1 MNWDVYTRKI
11 HWKIALIAFGTII
24 GLASL
29 FYTESFLKELRAEEQ
44 LKIKRWAE
52 AVEAVF
58 FAEDDANLS
67 FYTQIIQDNKTIP
80 VILTDNEGTIIAY
93 RNLNTPESNPEKYL
107 SRKLEEFK
115 SSGSVLENSYADG
128 QINLLYYK
136 GSNLLTKLRFYPLI
150 LLGVIGVY
158 MLISYMAFSNARR
171 SEQNK
176 VWTGMARETAHQI
189 GTPLSALM
197 GWLGYL
203 KEQYPTEIAFGEME
217 KDIDRLTD
225 ITDRFSKIGSQPER
239 TDQNLDETIEKTV
252 AYLRSRLGKKIELAL
267 DIEGPSESSHNQQL
281 ISWVL
286 ENMIKNSADA
296 MDGSG
301 VITIEKR
308 VQSGRVFIFIK
319 DSGRGIPITDQR
331 KIFEPGF
338 TSKSR
343 GWGLGLS
350 LAKRII
356 EEYHSGKL
364 SLEYSAPADGTTF
377 KITLPLA
384 R

>member
-1 MNWDVYTRKI
+1 MKLDVYTRKI
-11 HWKIALIAFGTII
+11 HWKIALIAFGTVI

-29 FYTESFLKELRAEEQ
+29 FYTESFLKELRAEEE

-67 FYTQIIQDNKTIP
+67 FFTQIIQDNTTIP
-80 VILTDNEGTIIAY
+80 VILTDSEGTIIAH
-93 RNLNTPESNPEKYL
+93 RNLKTPESNPEKYL
-107 SRKLEEFK
+107 TRKLEEFK

-128 QINLLYYK
+128 QINFLYYK
-136 GSNLLTKLRFYPLI
+136 GSNLLTKLRLYPLI

-176 VWTGMARETAHQI
+176 VWTGMAKETAHQI

-197 GWLGYL
+197 GWLAYL
-203 KEQYPTEIAFGEME
+203 KEQYPQEIAFGEME

-239 TDQNLDETIEKTV
+239 TDRNLDDTV
-252 AYLRSRLGKKIELAL
+252 ARTVEYLRSRLGKKITLSLEM
-267 DIEGPSESSHNQQL
+267 EGANASNHNQQL

-296 MDGSG
+296 MDGTG
-301 VITIEKR
+301 VIAVEKKI
-308 VQSGRVFIFIK
+308 QSGRAVVRIR
-319 DSGRGIPITDQR
+319 DTGRGITPADQR

-338 TSKSR
+338 TSKNR

-350 LAKRII
+350 LAKRIV
-356 EEYHSGKL
+356 EEYHGGKL
-364 SLEYSAPADGTTF
+364 TLEQSIPGEGTTF
-377 KITLPLA
+377 KISLPLA
-384 R
+384 

>member
-1 MNWDVYTRKI
+1 MKLDVYTRKI
-11 HWKIALIAFGTII
+11 HWKIALIAFGTFI

-29 FYTESFLKELRAEEQ
+29 FYTESFLKELRAEEE

-58 FAEDDANLS
+58 FAEDDVNLS

-80 VILTDNEGTIIAY
+80 VILTDSKGSIIAH
-93 RNLNTPESNPEKYL
+93 RNLNTPETNPEKYL
-107 SRKLEEFK
+107 LRKLDEFK

-128 QINLLYYK
+128 QVNFLYYK
-136 GSNLLTKLRFYPLI
+136 GSNLLTKLRLYPLI

-176 VWTGMARETAHQI
+176 VWTGMAKETAHQI

-203 KEQYPTEIAFGEME
+203 KEQYPKENAFGEME

-239 TDQNLDETIEKTV
+239 TDKDLDDTIEKTV
-252 AYLRSRLGKKIELAL
+252 DYLRCRLGNKITLSL
-267 DIEGPSESSHNQQL
+267 DMDGSRASNHNQQL

-301 VITIEKR
+301 TISVEKR
-308 VQSGRVFIFIK
+308 TQSNRMIVLIK
-319 DSGRGIPITDQR
+319 DTGRGITQADQR

-356 EEYHSGKL
+356 EEYHGGKL
-364 SLEYSAPADGTTF
+364 TLEQSIPGEGTTF
-377 KITLPLA
+377 KISLPIA
-384 R
+384 

>member
-11 HWKIALIAFGTII
+11 HWKIALIAFGTVI

-29 FYTESFLKELRAEEQ
+29 FYTESFLKELRAEEE

-67 FYTQIIQDNKTIP
+67 FFTQIIQDNTTIP
-80 VILTDNEGTIIAY
+80 VILTDSEGTIIAH
-93 RNLNTPESNPEKYL
+93 RNLKTPESNPEKYL
-107 SRKLEEFK
+107 TRKLEEFK

-128 QINLLYYK
+128 QINFLYYK
-136 GSNLLTKLRFYPLI
+136 GSNLLTKLRLYPLI

-176 VWTGMARETAHQI
+176 VWTGMAKETAHQI

-197 GWLGYL
+197 GWLAYL
-203 KEQYPTEIAFGEME
+203 KEQYPQEIAFGEME

-239 TDQNLDETIEKTV
+239 TDRNLDDTV
-252 AYLRSRLGKKIELAL
+252 ARTVEYLRSRLGKKITLSLEM
-267 DIEGPSESSHNQQL
+267 EGANASNHNQQL

-296 MDGSG
+296 MDGTG
-301 VITIEKR
+301 VIAVEKKI
-308 VQSGRVFIFIK
+308 QSGRAVVRIR
-319 DSGRGIPITDQR
+319 DTGRGITPADQR

-338 TSKSR
+338 TSKNR

-350 LAKRII
+350 LAKRIV
-356 EEYHSGKL
+356 EEYHGGKL
-364 SLEYSAPADGTTF
+364 TLEQSIPGEGTTF
-377 KITLPLA
+377 KISLPLA
-384 R
+384 

>member
-1 MNWDVYTRKI
+1 MKLDVYTRKI
-11 HWKIALIAFGTII
+11 HWKIALIAFGTLI

-29 FYTESFLKELRAEEQ
+29 FYTESFLKELRAEEE

-58 FAEDDANLS
+58 FAEDDVNLS

-80 VILTDNEGTIIAY
+80 VILTDSKGSIIAH
-93 RNLNTPESNPEKYL
+93 RNLNTPETNPEKYL
-107 SRKLEEFK
+107 LRKLDEFK

-128 QINLLYYK
+128 QVNFLYYK
-136 GSNLLTKLRFYPLI
+136 GSNLLTKLRLYPLI

-176 VWTGMARETAHQI
+176 VWTGMAKETAHQI

-203 KEQYPTEIAFGEME
+203 KEQYPKENAFGEME

-239 TDQNLDETIEKTV
+239 TDKDLDDTIEKTID
-252 AYLRSRLGKKIELAL
+252 YLRSRLGNKITLSL
-267 DIEGPSESSHNQQL
+267 DMDGSRASNHNQQL

-301 VITIEKR
+301 TISVEKR
-308 VQSGRVFIFIK
+308 TQSNRMIVLIK
-319 DSGRGIPITDQR
+319 DTGRGITQADQR

-356 EEYHSGKL
+356 EEYHGGKL
-364 SLEYSAPADGTTF
+364 TLEQSIPGEGTTF
-377 KITLPLA
+377 KISLPIA
-384 R
+384 

>member
-1 MNWDVYTRKI
+1 MKLDVYTRKI

-29 FYTESFLKELRAEEQ
+29 FYTESFLKELRAEEE

-58 FAEDDANLS
+58 FAEDDVNLS

-80 VILTDNEGTIIAY
+80 VILTDSKGSIIAH
-93 RNLNTPESNPEKYL
+93 RNLNTPETNPEKYL
-107 SRKLEEFK
+107 LRKLDEFK

-128 QINLLYYK
+128 QVNFLYYK
-136 GSNLLTKLRFYPLI
+136 GSNLLTKLRLYPLI

-176 VWTGMARETAHQI
+176 VWTGMAKETAHQI

-203 KEQYPTEIAFGEME
+203 KEQYPKENAFGEME

-239 TDQNLDETIEKTV
+239 TDKDLDDTIEKTV
-252 AYLRSRLGKKIELAL
+252 DYLRSRLGNKITLSL
-267 DIEGPSESSHNQQL
+267 DMDGSRASNHNQQL

-301 VITIEKR
+301 TISVEKR
-308 VQSGRVFIFIK
+308 TQSNRMIVLIK
-319 DSGRGIPITDQR
+319 DTGRGITQADQR

-356 EEYHSGKL
+356 EEYHGGKL
-364 SLEYSAPADGTTF
+364 NLEQSIPGEGTTF
-377 KITLPLA
+377 KISLPIA
-384 R
+384 

>member
-1 MNWDVYTRKI
+1 MKLDVYTRKI

-29 FYTESFLKELRAEEQ
+29 FYTESFLKELRAEEE

-58 FAEDDANLS
+58 FAEDDVNLS

-80 VILTDNEGTIIAY
+80 VILTDSKGTIIAH
-93 RNLNTPESNPEKYL
+93 RNLNTPETNPEKYL
-107 SRKLEEFK
+107 LRKLDEFK

-128 QINLLYYK
+128 QVNFLYYK
-136 GSNLLTKLRFYPLI
+136 GSNLLTKLRLYPLI

-176 VWTGMARETAHQI
+176 VWTGMAKETAHQI

-203 KEQYPTEIAFGEME
+203 KEQYPKENAFGEME

-239 TDQNLDETIEKTV
+239 TDKDLDDTIEKTID
-252 AYLRSRLGKKIELAL
+252 YLRSRLGNKISLSL
-267 DIEGPSESSHNQQL
+267 DMDGSRASNHNQQL

-301 VITIEKR
+301 TISVEKR
-308 VQSGRVFIFIK
+308 TQSNRMIVLIK
-319 DSGRGIPITDQR
+319 DTGRGITQADQR

-356 EEYHSGKL
+356 EEYHGGKL
-364 SLEYSAPADGTTF
+364 TLEQSIPGEGTTF
-377 KITLPLA
+377 KISLPIA
-384 R
+384 

>member
-1 MNWDVYTRKI
+1 MKLDVYTRKI

-29 FYTESFLKELRAEEQ
+29 FYTESFLKELRAEEE
-44 LKIKRWAE
+44 LKIKRWAK

-58 FAEDDANLS
+58 FAEDDVNLS

-80 VILTDNEGTIIAY
+80 VILTDSKGTIIAH
-93 RNLNTPESNPEKYL
+93 RNLNTPETNPEKYL
-107 SRKLEEFK
+107 LRKLDEFK

-128 QINLLYYK
+128 QVNFLYYK
-136 GSNLLTKLRFYPLI
+136 GSNLLTKLRLYPLI

-176 VWTGMARETAHQI
+176 VWTGMAKETAHQI

-203 KEQYPTEIAFGEME
+203 KEQYPKENAFGEME

-239 TDQNLDETIEKTV
+239 TDKDLDDTIEKTV
-252 AYLRSRLGKKIELAL
+252 DYLRSRLGNKITLSL
-267 DIEGPSESSHNQQL
+267 DMDGSRASNHNQQL

-296 MDGSG
+296 MYGSG
-301 VITIEKR
+301 TISVEKR
-308 VQSGRVFIFIK
+308 TQSNRMIVLIK
-319 DSGRGIPITDQR
+319 DTGRGITQADQR

-356 EEYHSGKL
+356 EEYHGGKL
-364 SLEYSAPADGTTF
+364 TLEQSIPGEGTTF
-377 KITLPLA
+377 KISLPIA
-384 R
+384 

>member
-1 MNWDVYTRKI
+1 MKLDVYTRKI

-29 FYTESFLKELRAEEQ
+29 FYTESFLKELRAEEE

-58 FAEDDANLS
+58 FAEDDVNLS

-80 VILTDNEGTIIAY
+80 VILTDSKGTIIAH
-93 RNLNTPESNPEKYL
+93 RNLNTPETNPEKYL
-107 SRKLEEFK
+107 LRKLDEFK

-128 QINLLYYK
+128 QVNFLYYK
-136 GSNLLTKLRFYPLI
+136 GSNLLTKLRLYPLI

-176 VWTGMARETAHQI
+176 VWTGMAKETAHQI

-203 KEQYPTEIAFGEME
+203 KEQYPKENAFGEME

-239 TDQNLDETIEKTV
+239 TDKDLDDTIEKTID
-252 AYLRSRLGKKIELAL
+252 YLRSRLGNKITLSL
-267 DIEGPSESSHNQQL
+267 DMDGSRASNHNQQL

-301 VITIEKR
+301 TISVEKR
-308 VQSGRVFIFIK
+308 TQSNRMIVLIK
-319 DSGRGIPITDQR
+319 DTGRGITQADQR

-343 GWGLGLS
+343 GWGLVLS

-356 EEYHSGKL
+356 EEYHGGKL
-364 SLEYSAPADGTTF
+364 TLEQSIPGEGTTF
-377 KITLPLA
+377 KISLPIA
-384 R
+384 

>member
-1 MNWDVYTRKI
+1 MKLDVYTRKI

-29 FYTESFLKELRAEEQ
+29 FYTESFLKELRAEEE

-58 FAEDDANLS
+58 FAEDDVNLS

-80 VILTDNEGTIIAY
+80 VILTDSKGSIIAH
-93 RNLNTPESNPEKYL
+93 RNLNTPETNPEKYL
-107 SRKLEEFK
+107 LRKLDEFK

-128 QINLLYYK
+128 QVNFLYYK
-136 GSNLLTKLRFYPLI
+136 GSNLLTKLRLYPLI

-176 VWTGMARETAHQI
+176 VWTGMAKETAHQI

-203 KEQYPTEIAFGEME
+203 KEQYPKENAFGEME

-239 TDQNLDETIEKTV
+239 TDKNLDDTIEKTID
-252 AYLRSRLGKKIELAL
+252 YLRSRLGNKITLSL
-267 DIEGPSESSHNQQL
+267 DMDGSRASNHNQQL

-301 VITIEKR
+301 TISVEKR
-308 VQSGRVFIFIK
+308 TQSNRMIVLIK
-319 DSGRGIPITDQR
+319 DTGRGITQADQR

-356 EEYHSGKL
+356 EEYHGGKL
-364 SLEYSAPADGTTF
+364 TLEQSIPGEGTTF
-377 KITLPLA
+377 KISLPIA
-384 R
+384 

>member
-1 MNWDVYTRKI
+1 MKLDVYTRKI

-29 FYTESFLKELRAEEQ
+29 FYTESFLKELRAEEE
-44 LKIKRWAE
+44 LKIKRWAK

-58 FAEDDANLS
+58 FAEDDVNLS

-80 VILTDNEGTIIAY
+80 VILTDSKGTIIAH
-93 RNLNTPESNPEKYL
+93 RNLNTPETNPEKYL
-107 SRKLEEFK
+107 LRKLDEFK

-128 QINLLYYK
+128 QVNFLYYK
-136 GSNLLTKLRFYPLI
+136 GSNLLTKLRLYPLI

-176 VWTGMARETAHQI
+176 VWTGMAKETAHQI

-203 KEQYPTEIAFGEME
+203 KEQYPKENAFGEME

-239 TDQNLDETIEKTV
+239 TDKDLDDTIEKTV
-252 AYLRSRLGKKIELAL
+252 DYLRSRLGNKISLSL
-267 DIEGPSESSHNQQL
+267 DMDGSRASNHNQQL

-301 VITIEKR
+301 TISVEKR
-308 VQSGRVFIFIK
+308 TQSNRMIVLIK
-319 DSGRGIPITDQR
+319 DTGRGITQADQR

-356 EEYHSGKL
+356 EEYHGGKL
-364 SLEYSAPADGTTF
+364 TLEQSIPGEGTTF
-377 KITLPLA
+377 KISLPIA
-384 R
+384 

>member
-1 MNWDVYTRKI
+1 MKLDVYTRKI
-11 HWKIALIAFGTII
+11 HWKIALIAFGSII

-29 FYTESFLKELRAEEQ
+29 FYTESFLKELRAEEE

-58 FAEDDANLS
+58 FAEDDVNLS

-80 VILTDNEGTIIAY
+80 VILTDSKGTIIAH
-93 RNLNTPESNPEKYL
+93 RNLNTPETNPEKYL
-107 SRKLEEFK
+107 LRKLDEFK

-128 QINLLYYK
+128 QVNFLYYK
-136 GSNLLTKLRFYPLI
+136 GSNLLTKLRLYPMI

-176 VWTGMARETAHQI
+176 VWTGMAKETAHQI

-203 KEQYPTEIAFGEME
+203 KEQYPKENAFGEME
-217 KDIDRLTD
+217 KDINRLTD

-239 TDQNLDETIEKTV
+239 TDKDLDDTIGKTV
-252 AYLRSRLGKKIELAL
+252 DYLRSRLGNKITLSL
-267 DIEGPSESSHNQQL
+267 DMDGSRASNHNQQL

-301 VITIEKR
+301 TISVEKR
-308 VQSGRVFIFIK
+308 TQSNRMIVLIK
-319 DSGRGIPITDQR
+319 DTGRGITQADQR

-356 EEYHSGKL
+356 EEYHGGKL
-364 SLEYSAPADGTTF
+364 TLEQSIPGEGTTF
-377 KITLPLA
+377 KISLPIA
-384 R
+384 

>member
-1 MNWDVYTRKI
+1 MKLDVYTRKI

-29 FYTESFLKELRAEEQ
+29 FYTESFLKELRAEEE

-58 FAEDDANLS
+58 FAEDDVNLS

-80 VILTDNEGTIIAY
+80 VILTDSKGSIIAH
-93 RNLNTPESNPEKYL
+93 RNLNTPETNPEKYL
-107 SRKLEEFK
+107 LRKLDEFK

-128 QINLLYYK
+128 QVNFLYYK
-136 GSNLLTKLRFYPLI
+136 GSNLLTKLRLYPLI

-176 VWTGMARETAHQI
+176 VWTGMAKETAHQI

-203 KEQYPTEIAFGEME
+203 KEQYPKENAFGEME

-239 TDQNLDETIEKTV
+239 TDKDLDDTIEKTID
-252 AYLRSRLGKKIELAL
+252 YLRSRLGNKITLSL
-267 DIEGPSESSHNQQL
+267 DMDGSRASNHNQQL

-301 VITIEKR
+301 TISVEKR
-308 VQSGRVFIFIK
+308 TQSNRMIVLIK
-319 DSGRGIPITDQR
+319 DTGRGITQADQR

-356 EEYHSGKL
+356 EEYHGGKL
-364 SLEYSAPADGTTF
+364 TLEQSIPGEGTRVKISLPIA
-377 KITLPLA
+377 
-384 R
+384 

>member
-1 MNWDVYTRKI
+1 MKLDVYTRKI

-29 FYTESFLKELRAEEQ
+29 FYTESFLKELRAEEE

-58 FAEDDANLS
+58 FAEDDVNLS

-80 VILTDNEGTIIAY
+80 VILTDSKGTIIAH
-93 RNLNTPESNPEKYL
+93 RNLNTPETNPEKYL
-107 SRKLEEFK
+107 LRKLDEFK

-128 QINLLYYK
+128 QVNFLYYK
-136 GSNLLTKLRFYPLI
+136 GSNLLTKLRLYPQI

-176 VWTGMARETAHQI
+176 VWTGMAKETAHQI

-203 KEQYPTEIAFGEME
+203 KEQYPKENAFGEME

-239 TDQNLDETIEKTV
+239 TDKDLDDTIEKTV
-252 AYLRSRLGKKIELAL
+252 DYLRSRLGNKISLSL
-267 DIEGPSESSHNQQL
+267 DMDGSRASNHNQQL

-301 VITIEKR
+301 TISVEKR
-308 VQSGRVFIFIK
+308 TQSNRMIVLIK
-319 DSGRGIPITDQR
+319 DTGRGITQADQR

-356 EEYHSGKL
+356 EEYHGGKL
-364 SLEYSAPADGTTF
+364 TLEQSIPGEGTTF
-377 KITLPLA
+377 KISLPIA
-384 R
+384 

>member
-1 MNWDVYTRKI
+1 MKLDVYTRKI

-29 FYTESFLKELRAEEQ
+29 FYTESFLKELRAEEE

-58 FAEDDANLS
+58 FAEDDVNLS

-80 VILTDNEGTIIAY
+80 VILTDSKGSIIAH
-93 RNLNTPESNPEKYL
+93 RNLNTPETNPEKYL
-107 SRKLEEFK
+107 LRKLDEFK

-128 QINLLYYK
+128 QVNFLYYK
-136 GSNLLTKLRFYPLI
+136 GSNLLTKLRLYPLI

-176 VWTGMARETAHQI
+176 VWTGMAKETAHQI

-203 KEQYPTEIAFGEME
+203 KEQYPKENAFGEME

-225 ITDRFSKIGSQPER
+225 ITDRFSKIGSQPDR
-239 TDQNLDETIEKTV
+239 TDKDLDDTIEKTV
-252 AYLRSRLGKKIELAL
+252 DYLRSRLGNKITLSL
-267 DIEGPSESSHNQQL
+267 DMDGSRASNHNQQL

-301 VITIEKR
+301 TISVEKR
-308 VQSGRVFIFIK
+308 TQSNRMIVLIK
-319 DSGRGIPITDQR
+319 DTGRGITQADQR

-356 EEYHSGKL
+356 EEYHGGKL
-364 SLEYSAPADGTTF
+364 TLEQSIPGEGTTF
-377 KITLPLA
+377 KISLPIA
-384 R
+384 

>member
-1 MNWDVYTRKI
+1 MKLDVYTRKI

-29 FYTESFLKELRAEEQ
+29 FYTESFLKELRAEEE

-58 FAEDDANLS
+58 FAEDDVNLS

-80 VILTDNEGTIIAY
+80 VILTDSKGSIIAH
-93 RNLNTPESNPEKYL
+93 RNLNTPETNPEKYL
-107 SRKLEEFK
+107 LRKLDEFK

-128 QINLLYYK
+128 QVNFLYYK
-136 GSNLLTKLRFYPLI
+136 GSNLLTKLRLYPLI

-176 VWTGMARETAHQI
+176 VWTGMAKETAHQI

-203 KEQYPTEIAFGEME
+203 KEQYPKENAFGEME

-239 TDQNLDETIEKTV
+239 TDKDLDDTIEKTV
-252 AYLRSRLGKKIELAL
+252 DYLRSRLGNKITLSL
-267 DIEGPSESSHNQQL
+267 DMDGSRASNHNQQL

-301 VITIEKR
+301 TISVEKR
-308 VQSGRVFIFIK
+308 TQSNRMIVLIK
-319 DSGRGIPITDQR
+319 DTGRGITQADQR

-356 EEYHSGKL
+356 EEYHGGKL
-364 SLEYSAPADGTTF
+364 ILEQSIPGEGTTF
-377 KITLPLA
+377 KISLPIA
-384 R
+384 

>member
-1 MNWDVYTRKI
+1 MKLDVYTRKI

-29 FYTESFLKELRAEEQ
+29 FYTESFLKELRAEEE

-58 FAEDDANLS
+58 FAEDDVNLS

-80 VILTDNEGTIIAY
+80 VILTDSKGTIIAH
-93 RNLNTPESNPEKYL
+93 RNLNTPETNPEKYL
-107 SRKLEEFK
+107 LRKLDEFK

-128 QINLLYYK
+128 QVNFLYYK
-136 GSNLLTKLRFYPLI
+136 GSNLLTKLRLYPLI

-176 VWTGMARETAHQI
+176 VWTGMAKETAHQI

-203 KEQYPTEIAFGEME
+203 KEQYPKENAFGEME

-239 TDQNLDETIEKTV
+239 TDKDLDDTIEKIV
-252 AYLRSRLGKKIELAL
+252 DYLRSRLGNKISLSL
-267 DIEGPSESSHNQQL
+267 DMDGSRASNHNQQL

-301 VITIEKR
+301 TISVEKR
-308 VQSGRVFIFIK
+308 TQSNRMIVLIK
-319 DSGRGIPITDQR
+319 DTGRGITQADQR

-356 EEYHSGKL
+356 EEYHGGKL
-364 SLEYSAPADGTTF
+364 TLEQSIPGEGTTF
-377 KITLPLA
+377 KISLPIA
-384 R
+384 

>member
-1 MNWDVYTRKI
+1 MNWDVYKRKI
-11 HWKIALIAFGTII
+11 HWKIALIAFGTVI

-29 FYTESFLKELRAEEQ
+29 FYTESFLKELRAEEE

-58 FAEDDANLS
+58 FAEDDVNLS
-67 FYTQIIQDNKTIP
+67 FYTQIIQDNTTIP
-80 VILTDNEGTIIAY
+80 VILTDSEGTIIAH
-93 RNLNTPESNPEKYL
+93 RNLKTPESNPEKYL
-107 SRKLEEFK
+107 ARKLEEFK

-128 QINLLYYK
+128 QINFLYYK
-136 GSNLLTKLRFYPLI
+136 GSNLLTKLRLYPLI

-176 VWTGMARETAHQI
+176 VWTGMAKETAHQI
-189 GTPLSALM
+189 GTRLSALM

-203 KEQYPTEIAFGEME
+203 KEQYPAEIAFGEME

-239 TDQNLDETIEKTV
+239 TDSDINQTIEITTD
-252 AYLRSRLGKKIELAL
+252 YLGTRLGKKINLSTQIDGEA
-267 DIEGPSESSHNQQL
+267 IAKHNRQL

-286 ENMIKNSADA
+286 ENMIKNAADA
-296 MDGSG
+296 LDGEGEISVRKEDQG
-301 VITIEKR
+301 NL
-308 VQSGRVFIFIK
+308 VQIWIK
-319 DSGRGIPITDQR
+319 DNGKGIPTADQR
-331 KIFEPGF
+331 KIFHPGF
-338 TSKSR
+338 TTKNR

-356 EEYHSGKL
+356 EEYHGGKVAL
-364 SLEYSAPADGTTF
+364 LESSPQNGTTF
-377 KITLPLA
+377 RISLPLN
-384 R
+384 

>member
-1 MNWDVYTRKI
+1 MKLDVYTRKI

-29 FYTESFLKELRAEEQ
+29 FYTESFLKELRAEEE

-58 FAEDDANLS
+58 FAEDDVNLS

-80 VILTDNEGTIIAY
+80 VILTDSKGSIIAH
-93 RNLNTPESNPEKYL
+93 RNLNTPETNPEKYL
-107 SRKLEEFK
+107 LRKLDEFK

-128 QINLLYYK
+128 QVNFLYYK
-136 GSNLLTKLRFYPLI
+136 GSNLLTKLRLYPLI
-150 LLGVIGVY
+150 LLCVIGVY

-176 VWTGMARETAHQI
+176 VWTGMAKETAHQI

-203 KEQYPTEIAFGEME
+203 KEQYPKENAFGEME

-239 TDQNLDETIEKTV
+239 TDKDLDDTIEKTID
-252 AYLRSRLGKKIELAL
+252 YLRSRLGNKITLSL
-267 DIEGPSESSHNQQL
+267 DMDGSRASNHNQQL

-301 VITIEKR
+301 TISVEKR
-308 VQSGRVFIFIK
+308 TQSNRMIVLIK
-319 DSGRGIPITDQR
+319 DTGRGITQADQR

-356 EEYHSGKL
+356 EEYHGGKL
-364 SLEYSAPADGTTF
+364 TLEQSIPGEGTTF
-377 KITLPLA
+377 KISLPIA
-384 R
+384 

>member
-1 MNWDVYTRKI
+1 MKLDVYTRKI

-29 FYTESFLKELRAEEQ
+29 FYTESFLKELRAEEE

-58 FAEDDANLS
+58 FAEDDVNLS

-80 VILTDNEGTIIAY
+80 VILTDSKGTIIAH
-93 RNLNTPESNPEKYL
+93 RNLNTPETNPEKYL
-107 SRKLEEFK
+107 LRKLDEFK

-128 QINLLYYK
+128 QVNFLYYK
-136 GSNLLTKLRFYPLI
+136 GSNLLTKLRLYPLI
-150 LLGVIGVY
+150 LLCVIGVY

-176 VWTGMARETAHQI
+176 VWTGMAKETAHQI

-203 KEQYPTEIAFGEME
+203 KEQYPKENAFGEME

-239 TDQNLDETIEKTV
+239 TDKDLDDTIEKTID
-252 AYLRSRLGKKIELAL
+252 YLRSRLGNKITLSL
-267 DIEGPSESSHNQQL
+267 DMDGSRASNHNQQL

-301 VITIEKR
+301 TISVEKR
-308 VQSGRVFIFIK
+308 TQFNRMIVLIK
-319 DSGRGIPITDQR
+319 DTGRGITQADQR

-356 EEYHSGKL
+356 EEYHGGKL
-364 SLEYSAPADGTTF
+364 TLEQSIPGEGTTF
-377 KITLPLA
+377 KISLPIA
-384 R
+384 

>member
-1 MNWDVYTRKI
+1 MKLDVYTRKI

-29 FYTESFLKELRAEEQ
+29 FYTESFLKELRAEEE

-58 FAEDDANLS
+58 FAEDDVNLS

-80 VILTDNEGTIIAY
+80 VILTDSKGSIIAH
-93 RNLNTPESNPEKYL
+93 RNLNTPETNPEKYL
-107 SRKLEEFK
+107 LRKLDEFK

-128 QINLLYYK
+128 QVNFLYYK
-136 GSNLLTKLRFYPLI
+136 GSNLLTKLRLYPLI

-176 VWTGMARETAHQI
+176 VWTGMAKETAHQI

-203 KEQYPTEIAFGEME
+203 KEQYPKENAFGEME

-239 TDQNLDETIEKTV
+239 TDKDLDDTIEKTID
-252 AYLRSRLGKKIELAL
+252 YLRSRLGNKITLSL
-267 DIEGPSESSHNQQL
+267 DMDGSRASNHNQQL

-301 VITIEKR
+301 LISVEKR
-308 VQSGRVFIFIK
+308 TQSNRMIVLIK
-319 DSGRGIPITDQR
+319 DTGRGITQADQR

-356 EEYHSGKL
+356 EEYHGGKL
-364 SLEYSAPADGTTF
+364 TLEQSIPGEGTTF
-377 KITLPLA
+377 KISLPIA
-384 R
+384 

>member
-1 MNWDVYTRKI
+1 MKLDVYTRKI

-29 FYTESFLKELRAEEQ
+29 FYTESFLKELRAEEE

-58 FAEDDANLS
+58 FAEDDVNLS

-80 VILTDNEGTIIAY
+80 VILTDSKGSIIAH
-93 RNLNTPESNPEKYL
+93 RNLNTPETNPEKYL
-107 SRKLEEFK
+107 LRKLDEFK

-128 QINLLYYK
+128 QVNFLYYK
-136 GSNLLTKLRFYPLI
+136 GSNLLTKLRLYPLI

-176 VWTGMARETAHQI
+176 VWTGMAKETAHQI

-203 KEQYPTEIAFGEME
+203 KEQYPKENAFGEME

-239 TDQNLDETIEKTV
+239 TDKDLDDTIEKTID
-252 AYLRSRLGKKIELAL
+252 YLRSRLGNKITLSL
-267 DIEGPSESSHNQQL
+267 DMDGSRASNHNQQL

-301 VITIEKR
+301 TISVEKR
-308 VQSGRVFIFIK
+308 TQSNRMIVLIK
-319 DSGRGIPITDQR
+319 DTGRGITQADQR

-356 EEYHSGKL
+356 EEYHGGKL
-364 SLEYSAPADGTTF
+364 TLEQSIPGEGTTF
-377 KITLPLA
+377 KISLPIA
-384 R
+384 

>member
-1 MNWDVYTRKI
+1 MKLDVYTRKI

-29 FYTESFLKELRAEEQ
+29 FYTESFLKELRAEEE

-58 FAEDDANLS
+58 FAEDDVNLS

-80 VILTDNEGTIIAY
+80 VILTDSKGTIIAH
-93 RNLNTPESNPEKYL
+93 RNLNTPETNPEKYL
-107 SRKLEEFK
+107 LRKLDEFK

-128 QINLLYYK
+128 QVNFLYYK
-136 GSNLLTKLRFYPLI
+136 GSNLLTKLRLYPLI

-176 VWTGMARETAHQI
+176 VWTGMAKETAHQI

-203 KEQYPTEIAFGEME
+203 TEQYPKENAFGEME

-239 TDQNLDETIEKTV
+239 TDKDLDDTIEKTV
-252 AYLRSRLGKKIELAL
+252 DYLRSRLGNKISLSL
-267 DIEGPSESSHNQQL
+267 DMDGSRASNHNQQL

-301 VITIEKR
+301 TISVEKR
-308 VQSGRVFIFIK
+308 TQSNRMIVLIK
-319 DSGRGIPITDQR
+319 DTGRGITQADQR

-356 EEYHSGKL
+356 EEYHGGKL
-364 SLEYSAPADGTTF
+364 TLEQSIPGEGTTF
-377 KITLPLA
+377 KISLPIA
-384 R
+384 